1 MQFLMINTYFKF
13 TKSNLYIMM
22 VRVVL
27 VAVVGI
33 IILSF
38 SRVNA
43 VKPLCFF
50 INKEH
55 TKRIC
60 FASEEDVNAL
70 SGGRV
75 VHVVLSEANE
85 RMKTDLSIGIIVDQ
99 EKIIITND
107 YTITRELSGLE
118 EVIQILKG
126 EYPLN
131 IEGDCVVAVVAV
143 D

>member
-1 MQFLMINTYFKF
+1 MG
-13 TKSNLYIMM
+13 
-22 VRVVL
+22 RVVL

-33 IILSF
+33 IILSY

-70 SGGRV
+70 SNGKV

-85 RMKTDLSIGIIVDQ
+85 RMKTDEAMGIIVEQD
-99 EKIIITND
+99 KVIITSD
-107 YTITRELSGLE
+107 YPITRELSGLDQS
-118 EVIQILKG
+118 IKIFRG

-131 IEGDCVVAVVAV
+131 IEGDCVVAVVEF

>member
-1 MQFLMINTYFKF
+1 MG
-13 TKSNLYIMM
+13 
-22 VRVVL
+22 RVVL

-33 IILSF
+33 IILSY

-70 SGGRV
+70 SNGKV

-85 RMKTDLSIGIIVDQ
+85 RMKTDEAMGIIVEQD
-99 EKIIITND
+99 KVIITSD
-107 YTITRELSGLE
+107 YPITRELSGLDQS
-118 EVIQILKG
+118 IKILRG

-131 IEGDCVVAVVAV
+131 IEGDCVVAVVEF

>member
-1 MQFLMINTYFKF
+1 
-13 TKSNLYIMM
+13 MM
-22 VRVVL
+22 GRVVL

-33 IILSF
+33 IILSY

-70 SGGRV
+70 SNGKV

-85 RMKTDLSIGIIVDQ
+85 RMKTDEAMGIIVEQD
-99 EKIIITND
+99 KVIITSD
-107 YTITRELSGLE
+107 YPITRELSGLDQS
-118 EVIQILKG
+118 IKILRG

-131 IEGDCVVAVVAV
+131 IEGDCVVAVVEF